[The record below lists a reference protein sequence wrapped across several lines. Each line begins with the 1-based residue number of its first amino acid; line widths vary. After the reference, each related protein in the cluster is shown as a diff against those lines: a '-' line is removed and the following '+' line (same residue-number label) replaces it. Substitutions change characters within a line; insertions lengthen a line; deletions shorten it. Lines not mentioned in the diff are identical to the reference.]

1 MKRTRTRTMTLLI
14 VTLSAATLLL
24 TFLFLLRWPHSAV
37 AGLPPVESRALAIAV
52 MEIFPKTA
60 ANDLDTSVII
70 TGTDFTAVPT
80 VTLGVVVLDDV
91 TWISSTRLAATVPW
105 GLDPGVY
112 TLTVQNPGALSANL
126 PNAFTVTQG
135 IGVWNPGELYGGSVD
150 GMIINPLTPTTLYV
164 SSEQVGVFRS
174 QDAAGTWSLE
184 AAGGY
189 VRGLTL
195 SPAAPET
202 LFVSLTGPR
211 YVGLH
216 RSDDGGD
223 TWAPLDLPG
232 DYAYPHPTDPDV
244 VYASLAGDSGGG
256 LWRSED
262 RGQSWTSITSGLTD
276 TEVWE
281 LVFDPTD
288 PLTIYVGTNS
298 GSIFV
303 SSDGGDN
310 WSFVAQPTDMIQ
322 TLAINPRGD
331 HELWVSNCCFCS
343 TLETLRSTNADHT
356 AWTPVAGPV
365 GSNSMRTIAFP
376 PGGWG
381 GDVYSTTAYAS
392 SCWGQSHHTA
402 DGGASWSE
410 FGPREAGGSFA
421 LHPTNPNV
429 IYWSGAR
436 DGVFKTTDGGT
447 NWQIANEGLA
457 AVIPDQL
464 VATPDRP
471 DTLFALATRSNGF
484 YKGTRGGATWQSVAI
499 PGIGSPETLAV
510 DLVTPT
516 RVYAGVG
523 GNEYVTLHVSED
535 GGETWPISVPITIT
549 DAYTECANMINVIA
563 ADPSLPG
570 DLLLDVEHLCMG
582 MPGVHAGAIY
592 RSTDAGLSWELAA
605 ISGTDAISPVTAI
618 VHDALT
624 PTIVYASTGL
634 WGSGSGLLR
643 STDGGANWER
653 IATGIPALD
662 FVTDLAVEQSAPYR
676 VFAWTDIPTGLY
688 VSEDHGESW
697 VQADEPLSGFQV
709 EEILCTEEDP
719 SWLYAAVSQA
729 WNGPGLYRSSDGARS
744 WERAGGALGQVPVYS
759 LDTVTATDR
768 VFLYAGTTGGA
779 IPVANRS
786 LASRTAE
793 ELVNAGV
800 YRHTSVASTGE
811 PFVQRNWRLVN
822 ENGFGD
828 TGNMRVSTLDVFD
841 ERLYAG
847 TWSRTGSAEVWRS
860 GDGTTWSDVT
870 PAWVSTTKVLDG
882 QLFDG
887 ALYVGTDGDAGA
899 IWRTDG
905 LSWSAVVSGGFGDTT
920 NEGMGALVVFSDTLY
935 ALAENSTSG
944 MEVWRSTTGDV
955 GTWVQ
960 VNADGFGAGAT
971 QPGIA
976 TAVYSD
982 ALYVGIRRNDVAELW
997 RSADGVTWTA
1007 VFTDGLGEPNNS
1019 QVTSLVPFE
1028 GMLYVGLR
1036 NGVTGGQIWHS
1047 TDGSS
1052 WTRDVTA
1059 GLGDADNVVAN
1070 GLYVFSD
1077 RLFLVFANWFF
1088 GAEVWTKKADGTE
1101 WKRSTSNGWGDANN
1115 SQGANQGH
1123 AVATFKSALY
1133 VGTFNYDDGGEVWR
1147 YGFDLYLPLT
1157 LKE

>member
-1 MKRTRTRTMTLLI
+1 MIRTRTMRLLS
-14 VTLSAATLLL
+14 VTLSAATMLLG
-24 TFLFLLRWPHSAV
+24 FLFLLRGSHSLV
-37 AGLPPVESRALAIAV
+37 AGLPPTESRALAV
-52 MEIFPKTA
+52 VVLEVSPDTA
-60 ANDLDTSVII
+60 ANDLDTQVII

-80 VTLGVVVLDDV
+80 VTLGVAMLDDV

-105 GLDPGVY
+105 GLDPDVY
-112 TLTVQNPGALSANL
+112 TLTVEIPGGAYAALF
-126 PNAFTVTQG
+126 NAFTVTQG
-135 IGVWNPGELYGGSVD
+135 IGVWNAGELYGGSVD
-150 GMIINPLTPTTLYV
+150 EMVVNPLTPTTLYV

-174 QDAAGTWSLE
+174 EDAAGTWSLE
-184 AAGGY
+184 AAGVY
-189 VRGLTL
+189 VRGLSL

-202 LFVSLTGPR
+202 IFVSLTGPR
-211 YVGLH
+211 NVGLH

-223 TWAPLDLPG
+223 TWTPLDVPG

-276 TEVWE
+276 TQVRE

-288 PLTIYVGTNS
+288 PLTMYVGTNS
-298 GSIFV
+298 GSIFA

-322 TLAINPRGD
+322 TLAINPRGN
-331 HELWVSNCCFCS
+331 HELWVSNCCFCPS
-343 TLETLRSTNADHT
+343 LETLRSTNADHT
-356 AWTPVAGPV
+356 AWATVAGPV

-376 PGGWG
+376 PDGWG
-381 GDVYSTTAYAS
+381 GDVYSTTAFVS
-392 SCWGQSHHTA
+392 SCWGQSHRT
-402 DGGASWSE
+402 DNSGASWSE
-410 FGPREAGGSFA
+410 FGPQEAGGSFA
-421 LHPTNPNV
+421 LHPTDPDL
-429 IYWSGAR
+429 IYWSGAW

-447 NWQIANEGLA
+447 KWQVANEGLT

-464 VATPDRP
+464 AAVPGQP
-471 DTLFALATRSNGF
+471 DTLFALTGRSGGV
-484 YKGTRGGATWQSVAI
+484 YKGTRGGEAWQFITI
-499 PGIGSPETLAV
+499 PGLGRPETLAV
-510 DLVTPT
+510 DPVTPT
-516 RVYAGVG
+516 RIYAGVG
-523 GNEYVTLHVSED
+523 GNESVTLHVSDD
-535 GGETWPISVPITIT
+535 GGETWPITVPITIT
-549 DAYTECANMINVIA
+549 GAYTLCPNMVNVIA

-570 DLLLDVEHLCMG
+570 NLLLGVEHFCMG
-582 MPGVHAGAIY
+582 MPGVHDGDIY

-605 ISGTDAISPVTAI
+605 ISGTGAISPVTAI
-618 VHDALT
+618 AHDALT

-634 WGSGSGLLR
+634 WGTGAGLLR

-653 IATGIPALD
+653 VGGSVPALD

-676 VFAWTDIPTGLY
+676 LFAWTDVPTGLY

-697 VQADEPLSGFQV
+697 AQADEPLSGFQV
-709 EEILCTEEDP
+709 EELLCTEEDP
-719 SWLYAAVSQA
+719 SWLYAAVSQS
-729 WNGPGLYRSSDGARS
+729 WNGPGLYRSSDGAQT
-744 WERAGGALGQVPVYS
+744 WERAGGTLGQVPVYS
-759 LDTVTATDR
+759 LDTVTATNR
-768 VFLYAGTTGGA
+768 LFLYAGTTGGA
-779 IPVANRS
+779 IPVANLS

-800 YRHTSVASTGE
+800 YRHTRVTSAAE
-811 PFVQRNWRLVN
+811 PFVQRNWRLVS

-841 ERLYAG
+841 ARLYAG

-860 GDGTTWSDVT
+860 DDGATWSDVT
-870 PAWVSTTKVLDG
+870 PAWVSPTRVLDG
-882 QLFDG
+882 QRFDG
-887 ALYVGTDGDAGA
+887 ALYLGTDGDAGA

-905 LSWSAVVSGGFGDTT
+905 LSWTEVVSGGFGDTS
-920 NEGMGALVVFSDTLY
+920 NEGLGALVVFSDTLY
-935 ALAENSTSG
+935 ALAENSSTG
-944 MEVWRSTTGDV
+944 IEVWRSASGDA

-997 RSADGVTWTA
+997 RSADGSTWSA
-1007 VFTDGLGEPNNS
+1007 VFTDGLGTPNNT
-1019 QVTSLVPFE
+1019 QVASLAPVS
-1028 GMLYVGLR
+1028 GTLYVGLR
-1036 NGVTGGQIWHS
+1036 NEVTGGQVWHS
-1047 TDGSS
+1047 TDGGS
-1052 WTRDVTA
+1052 WTRDVAA
-1059 GLGDADNVVAN
+1059 GLGDADNVIAN

-1088 GAEVWTKKADGTE
+1088 GAEVWTKADGADWE
-1101 WKRSTSNGWGDANN
+1101 RSTLNGWGDAHN
-1115 SQGANQGH
+1115 SQGANQGR
-1123 AVATFKSALY
+1123 AVTTFKSALY

-1157 LKE
+1157 LKEW